1 MKVSIITATWNSE
14 STIEDTILSVV
25 RQTYQNYEHIIIDGN
40 SSDRTLSIIKNI
52 GNKKIKIISE
62 SDNGIYDAL
71 NKGIN
76 NANGDVIGFLHS
88 DDLFYDEYVLKNIVD
103 AFMDTKCNAIYG
115 NLEYVDKKNIEKI
128 IRYWKSKDC
137 DRKLVLKGWMP
148 PHTTF
153 YMDRDSY
160 LKYGN
165 FDLNYKISSDYESML
180 RYILNGNINCK
191 YIDKTLIKMR
201 VGGVSNKNLKSI
213 IKKTKEDMG
222 IMKKFKINPL
232 KGILYKNLSKM
243 NQFRLF
249 L

>member
-1 MKVSIITATWNSE
+1 
-14 STIEDTILSVV
+14 
-25 RQTYQNYEHIIIDGN
+25 
-40 SSDRTLSIIKNI
+40 
-52 GNKKIKIISE
+52 
-62 SDNGIYDAL
+62 
-71 NKGIN
+71 
-76 NANGDVIGFLHS
+76 
-88 DDLFYDEYVLKNIVD
+88 
-103 AFMDTKCNAIYG
+103 
-115 NLEYVDKKNIEKI
+115 
-128 IRYWKSKDC
+128 
-137 DRKLVLKGWMP
+137 
-148 PHTTF
+148 
-153 YMDRDSY
+153 MDRDSY

-243 NQFRLF
+243 NQFRLS

>member
-52 GNKKIKIISE
+52 GNEKIKIISE
-62 SDNGIYDAL
+62 NDNGIYDAL

-76 NANGDVIGFLHS
+76 NAKGDVIGFLHS
-88 DDLFYDEYVLKNIVD
+88 DDIFYDDSVIKNMVD
-103 AFMDTKCNAIYG
+103 TFRNTNCNAVYG
-115 NLEYVDKKNIEKI
+115 NLEYVDKNNIHKV
-128 IRYWKSKDC
+128 IRYWKSKDFN
-137 DRKLVLKGWMP
+137 KKSVLRGWMP

-153 YMDRDSY
+153 YMDKDSY
-160 LKYGN
+160 LKHGN

-180 RYILNGNINCK
+180 RYILNGNINCQ

-201 VGGVSNKNLKSI
+201 VGGASNKNFKSI
-213 IKKTKEDMG
+213 VTKTKEDIS
-222 IMKKFKINPL
+222 IMKKFYINPVR
-232 KGILYKNLSKM
+232 GILYKNFSKIRQFILSS
-243 NQFRLF
+243 
-249 L
+249 